1 MLLSWRDGT
10 AIGILAGTIPYY
22 YYYYYYYYQLLF
34 ISQNVY
40 HPWL

>member
-22 YYYYYYYYQLLF
+22 YYYYYQLFF

>member
-1 MLLSWRDGT
+1 MFLSWRDGT
-10 AIGILAGTIPYY
+10 AIGILAGTIPHYY
-22 YYYYYYYYQLLF
+22 YNQLFF